1 MITKTVTL
9 KKAQDICRQRKAT
22 GKWFGVTVEKKTDGT
37 IRRMCARG
45 GVKAGVTGVGL
56 KFDPA
61 TKRVLG
67 IWDRAKRNFRFI
79 NLDGI
84 KEVRVLGIRYIVK

>member
-22 GKWFGVTVEKKTDGT
+22 GKWFGVTMEKKTDGKL
-37 IRRMCARG
+37 RRMCARG
-45 GVKAGVTGVGL
+45 GVKAGVTGAGR
-56 KFDPA
+56 KFNPA
-61 TKRVLG
+61 DHRVLG
-67 IWDRAKRNFRFI
+67 IWDRAKKDFRFI